1 MSKLYEEA
9 LLDAK
14 KIREAAEQAAKDRIM
29 ESITPQI
36 RQMINNRILFEQ
48 EAVED
53 IMVDP
58 DEIEPIEF
66 DAPAEEEFSLDT
78 IVDSMPDGD
87 LADDAMDAA
96 AQAAVAVYADGDV
109 NIEVEQEDE
118 DEDDGLMTDLSLAE
132 SFAKLVR
139 DDFVPDTKLAARI
152 DALNERV
159 KKLSEVMN
167 VISESKLNAAQKRRL
182 EISFISLV
190 KEAVSLQQELKHSGR
205 GSQRLDQKLNS
216 TIKEMREM
224 SSNYKKNI
232 FDFLFEAE
240 DAKKVEEMQEM
251 MEQDEVEAEEVEAEE
266 VEAEVEEPAA
276 EEPADVDVD
285 AASAALEDLG
295 AALGLD
301 LEITEEEEEAEEE
314 EEELDLEEADMH
326 EMMQELDE
334 MYEGEDMEEAE
345 DMDEM
350 YEIDEAVL
358 RRELARM
365 RNERKI
371 QESAEEEADQFGGG
385 EVLGDVIEIDEDTLI
400 NVLADELGSVSESRR
415 AARRPARGNAARRAM
430 REAAEYKKAAT
441 ELKQQLVEMNL
452 FNAKL
457 LYANKLLQN
466 QNLTVKQQRA
476 IVEALDNAKTLRE
489 AKLLY
494 KSLSDSLARR
504 GQGGKLSESVRRTLG
519 SSSRS
524 TRSAQPAKT
533 KSGVETDRWA
543 VLAGIGKN

>member
-14 KIREAAEQAAKDRIM
+14 KIKEAAEQAAKDRIM

-48 EAVED
+48 DTTDD
-53 IMVDP
+53 IAVDP
-58 DEIEPIEF
+58 DDIDPIEF
-66 DAPAEEEFSLDT
+66 DTPAEEEFSLDA

-87 LADDAMDAA
+87 LADDDIDAA
-96 AQAAVAVYADGDV
+96 ARAAVSVYADGDV
-109 NIEVEQEDE
+109 NIEVEQELEDDDDDE
-118 DEDDGLMTDLSLAE
+118 DHGLMTDLSLAE

-139 DDFVPDTKLAARI
+139 NDFVPDTKLAARI
-152 DALNERV
+152 GALNSRV

-240 DAKKVEEMQEM
+240 DAKKVEEMQGM
-251 MEQDEVEAEEVEAEE
+251 MEQDEVEAEEVEAE
-266 VEAEVEEPAA
+266 VEEAPAD
-276 EEPADVDVD
+276 EPADVDVD

-301 LEITEEEEEAEEE
+301 LEIAEDEEEEEEE
-314 EEELDLEEADMH
+314 EEELDLEEADMYETMH
-326 EMMQELDE
+326 EMD
-334 MYEGEDMEEAE
+334 

-350 YEIDEAVL
+350 YEIDESVL

-365 RNERKI
+365 RRSRKI
-371 QESAEEEADQFGGG
+371 RESAEEEADQFGGA

-430 REAAEYKKAAT
+430 REAAEYKKAAIK
-441 ELKQQLVEMNL
+441 LKGQLVEMNL

-533 KSGVETDRWA
+533 TSGVETDRWA

>member
-14 KIREAAEQAAKDRIM
+14 KIKEAAEQAAKDRIM

-48 EAVED
+48 EAVDD

-58 DEIEPIEF
+58 DDIDPIEF
-66 DAPAEEEFSLDT
+66 DVPAEEEFSLDS
-78 IVDSMPDGD
+78 IVDNMPDGD
-87 LADDAMDAA
+87 LEDDTMDAA

-109 NIEVEQEDE
+109 NIEVEQEFEDDDDE
-118 DEDDGLMTDLSLAE
+118 DGLMTDLSLAE

-139 DDFVPDTKLAARI
+139 DDFVPDSRIAAKI
-152 DALNERV
+152 DSLDSRV
-159 KKLSEVMN
+159 KKLSEVLS
-167 VISESKLNAAQKRRL
+167 VIKENKLTNAQQRRL
-182 EISFISLV
+182 EISFVSLV

-240 DAKKVEEMQEM
+240 DAKKVEGMHEM
-251 MEQDEVEAEEVEAEE
+251 MKEQDEVEAEEVEAE
-266 VEAEVEEPAA
+266 VEEAPAD
-276 EEPADVDVD
+276 EPADVDVD

-301 LEITEEEEEAEEE
+301 LEITEEEEADEDEEE
-314 EEELDLEEADMH
+314 EAELDLEEGMYEAMR
-326 EMMQELDE
+326 EMDE
-334 MYEGEDMEEAE
+334 MDEMDEAE

-350 YEIDEAVL
+350 YEIDESVL

-365 RNERKI
+365 RRSRKI
-371 QESAEEEADQFGGG
+371 RESAEDEADQFGGA

-415 AARRPARGNAARRAM
+415 GARRPARGNASRRAM

>member
-109 NIEVEQEDE
+109 NIEVEQEDEDE

-251 MEQDEVEAEEVEAEE
+251 MEQDEVEAEE

>member
-109 NIEVEQEDE
+109 NIEVEQEDEDE

-251 MEQDEVEAEEVEAEE
+251 MEQDEVEAEEVEAE
-266 VEAEVEEPAA
+266 VEEPAAEEPAA

-301 LEITEEEEEAEEE
+301 LEITEEEEEEE

-326 EMMQELDE
+326 EMMHELDE

-415 AARRPARGNAARRAM
+415 PARGNAARRAM

-441 ELKQQLVEMNL
+441 
-452 FNAKL
+452 
-457 LYANKLLQN
+457 
-466 QNLTVKQQRA
+466 
-476 IVEALDNAKTLRE
+476 
-489 AKLLY
+489 
-494 KSLSDSLARR
+494 
-504 GQGGKLSESVRRTLG
+504 
-519 SSSRS
+519 
-524 TRSAQPAKT
+524 
-533 KSGVETDRWA
+533 
-543 VLAGIGKN
+543 